1 MSEQAHILDPKGR
14 RIPLLDRQ
22 GNLSAEAM
30 ALYVADGLSATD
42 RASVDAIA
50 AQDEMT
56 REALDGLLT
65 MPVNHRA
72 AFTSL
77 NSEIAERTGI
87 ATVVHTLQ
95 REIPWMR
102 IAAGVALLLTVGGI
116 TFFASQ
122 WMGREQ
128 MAVNETPVQTMEPE
142 IETMEE
148 PVDILATDS
157 FLKDAD
163 EAEDAEMENMVAGE
177 SLTTAAPVPAEPA
190 PFRQEE
196 KKAEEKKMTEVP
208 KPEAKPK
215 VEEPTL
221 AAINKKDDLTDSDTN
236 ARTKESTPKAATG
249 DSKKEDEAARKAV
262 MPSTLDGTTT
272 SRQAAK
278 RELQATAQTEAAG
291 AEIAAERSAEAPEKP
306 MPFDRA
312 DNPPRF
318 PGGDLEMLRFIDKNK
333 NYPETLKKE
342 GVSGA
347 VYVNFVVGKD
357 GRVENVR
364 VVQNIHS
371 TLDEDAMR
379 IVRSMPKWNP
389 AEHAGKKVP
398 TTRTVIVRYE

>member
-42 RASVDAIA
+42 RDSVDAIA

-77 NSEIAERTGI
+77 NAEIAERTGI
-87 ATVVHTLQ
+87 ATVVHTMQ
-95 REIPWMR
+95 RDIPWMR
-102 IAAGVALLLTVGGI
+102 IAAGVALLITIGGI

-128 MAVNETPVQTMEPE
+128 MAVNDAPVQRIETEPE
-142 IETMEE
+142 TVEQSVDVFAADSMLMDSGIVEVEE
-148 PVDILATDS
+148 
-157 FLKDAD
+157 D
-163 EAEDAEMENMVAGE
+163 EE
-177 SLTTAAPVPAEPA
+177 SLTSEAPVAAEPTPA
-190 PFRQEE
+190 RPEE
-196 KKAEEKKMTEVP
+196 KKAEEKKIDEKKATEVP

-215 VEEPTL
+215 MEEPTL
-221 AAINKKDDLTDSDTN
+221 AANNKKDDLSDSDAN
-236 ARTKESTPKAATG
+236 AKTKESTPKTAAG
-249 DSKKEDEAARKAV
+249 DSKNEDEAARKAV

-278 RELQATAQTEAAG
+278 RELQAAAQAEAAG
-291 AEIAAERSAEAPEKP
+291 GEVAAEKSAQAPEKP

-318 PGGDLEMLRFIDKNK
+318 PGGDLEMLRFIDRNK
-333 NYPETLKKE
+333 NYPETLKNE
-342 GVSGA
+342 GISGA

-364 VVQNIHS
+364 VVQSVNN

-379 IVRSMPKWNP
+379 IVRAMPKWNP

>member
-14 RIPLLDRQ
+14 KIPLLDRQ

-42 RASVDAIA
+42 RDSVDAIA

-65 MPVNHRA
+65 MAVNHRA

-87 ATVVHTLQ
+87 ATVVHTMQ

-102 IAAGVALLLTVGGI
+102 IAAGVALLLTIGGI

-128 MAVNETPVQTMEPE
+128 MAVNETPVLPSEPE
-142 IETMEE
+142 IESVEQPAE
-148 PVDILATDS
+148 VFAADS
-157 FLKDAD
+157 LLM
-163 EAEDAEMENMVAGE
+163 DAEVAEVAEEE
-177 SLTTAAPVPAEPA
+177 SLTSAVPVANEPTPAKP
-190 PFRQEE
+190 EE
-196 KKAEEKKMTEVP
+196 KKAEEKKKEEKKATEVP

-215 VEEPTL
+215 VEQPTL
-221 AAINKKDDLTDSDTN
+221 AANNKKDDVSDN
-236 ARTKESTPKAATG
+236 DAIAKTKENTPKTATG
-249 DSKKEDEAARKAV
+249 DSKNEDEAARKAV
-262 MPSTLDGTTT
+262 MPSTLDETTT

-278 RELQATAQTEAAG
+278 RELQAAAQAEAAG
-291 AEIAAERSAEAPEKP
+291 AEVVEQRSAEAPEKP

-318 PGGDLEMLRFIDKNK
+318 PGGDLEMLRFIDRNK
-333 NYPETLKKE
+333 NYPETLKNE

-357 GRVENVR
+357 GKVENVR
-364 VVQNIHS
+364 VVQNVNS

-379 IVRSMPKWNP
+379 IVRAMPKWNP
-389 AEHAGKKVP
+389 AEHAGKNVP